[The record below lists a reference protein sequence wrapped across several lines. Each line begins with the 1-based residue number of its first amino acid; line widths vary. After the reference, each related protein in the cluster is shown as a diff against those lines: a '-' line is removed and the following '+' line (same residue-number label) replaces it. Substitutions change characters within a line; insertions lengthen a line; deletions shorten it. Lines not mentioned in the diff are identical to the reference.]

1 MMMNMAL
8 VKPTF
13 SLFRQ

>member
-1 MMMNMAL
+1 

-13 SLFRQ
+13 VTG

>member
-1 MMMNMAL
+1 

-13 SLFRQ
+13 

>member
-1 MMMNMAL
+1 

-13 SLFRQ
+13 SL